1 MTVRDEDL
9 GKMVQCPGCKQTLQT
24 QAAVSTPTSAVSKAV
39 PQLKQTTK
47 IQAALPKASN
57 LTKPS
62 VQIKKPVVKK
72 DPEPEEEEP
81 SDLEADNE
89 VEQEEET
96 GKISRKKRIWLGW
109 DAGYKGLSLTSV
121 GMVVYLVG
129 AVLGGLG
136 WTSYFFTQQDTLFYV
151 ALGISILTGLVF
163 LVLDVWGRSSLT
175 MIPPEKVPNSSI
187 SMPEMSIRL
196 MILSLV
202 GFCLCYLM
210 AGLSALIPMAAIG
223 AVLFLG
229 AGYWT
234 ALFGYWLMC
243 GGLNNRSL
251 ASFFLTHAIS
261 TIALNIIGAIFLA
274 VLFLIME
281 VRPLDIQRM
290 IGGDENPKAVVALAG
305 LIIIGLGNA
314 GLYLWA
320 INLCFQLRAILGDK
334 IGK

>member
-72 DPEPEEEEP
+72 EPEPEEEEP

-175 MIPPEKVPNSSI
+175 MIPPEKVPNGP
-187 SMPEMSIRL
+187 ML

-223 AVLFLG
+223 AVLLLG